1 MKPVDSA
8 RTYRLSSR
16 GLRALRLSARRVR
29 PWERS
34 TGPRSYIGKNRSKM
48 NAYKH
53 GLRSAEVLAL
63 KRLTRAT
70 IQELRGFDEG

>member
-8 RTYRLSSR
+8 RTYRLTPR
-16 GLRALRLSARRVR
+16 GIRALRAAARRVR

-34 TGPRSYIGKNRSKM
+34 TGPRSEIGKNRSKM

-53 GLRSAEVLAL
+53 GLRSAEALAL
-63 KRLTRAT
+63 KRLARAT
-70 IQELRGFDEG
+70 IQELRGFDKA

>member
-1 MKPVDSA
+1 
-8 RTYRLSSR
+8 
-16 GLRALRLSARRVR
+16 
-29 PWERS
+29 
-34 TGPRSYIGKNRSKM
+34 M